1 MVIFFN
7 SWSRTKNINN
17 NVISV
22 EPYRFKIVG
31 VDNSSK
37 LHRHLNQ
44 IYTSSKTLN
53 TMVDFYDNTI
63 EIHTYE
69 EIILNKPMKFDEM
82 YKILDSY
89 NLGID
94 KVTPIGSDM
103 LRKMLYNLAYFV
115 KSFVILDITDFV
127 LLIVSGFIMYAL
139 TITSLN
145 L

>member
-53 TMVDFYDNTI
+53 TMVDFYDNAV

-89 NLGID
+89 NLVID
-94 KVTPIGSDM
+94 KVTSIGSDM
-103 LRKMLYNLAYFV
+103 LRKMLYNLACFV
-115 KSFVILDITDFV
+115 KSFVLQIL
-127 LLIVSGFIMYAL
+127 YY
-139 TITSLN
+139 
-145 L
+145 